1 MQSAQRKANVVAGLN
16 SKIPV
21 NVIRCY
27 QGHCRTSEHDLIGE
41 EPLLIRIE
49 DRPYSVVMRT
59 PGEEIFHA
67 AGFCLAE
74 GIVDRIED
82 FASIGYCE
90 DMDPNVV
97 DIRLQPTRREQISS
111 LLERRGFISQT
122 SCGICGKEMIE
133 EVCQYLPPIMDK
145 TQIGLDAAIH
155 AIERLHRVQQW
166 YKKTRG
172 SHGAMLLDLELHT
185 LSIAEDVG
193 RHNALDKAIGML
205 LMKKKLADACIGVL
219 SSRISY
225 EMVQKAARAR
235 LSILLSASRPTA
247 MAVQLGKIV
256 NMTLACAARKSELI
270 IFCGEDRI
278 MRK

>member
-1 MQSAQRKANVVAGLN
+1 MQTAQKKMNDVSGLN

-27 QGHCRTSEHDLIGE
+27 QGHCRTSQHDLIGE

-49 DRPYSVVMRT
+49 HRPYSVVMRT
-59 PGEEIFHA
+59 PGEEIVHA

-111 LLERRGFISQT
+111 VLDRRSFISQT

-133 EVCQYLPPIMDK
+133 EVCQSLTPIMDN
-145 TQIGLDAAIH
+145 TQINLGAAIQ
-155 AIERLHRVQQW
+155 AIEHLHRVQQW

-172 SHGAMLLDLELHT
+172 SHGAMLLDLQLYP

-205 LMKKKLADACIGVL
+205 LMKKKLTDARIGVL

-235 LSILLSASRPTA
+235 LPILLSASRPTA
-247 MAVQLGKIV
+247 MAVQLGKIL

-270 IFCGEDRI
+270 IFCGENRI
-278 MRK
+278 LRK